1 MDPFPGTTAAL
12 VFVVV
17 EELSLLK
24 ILIKNLRDIREVLLP
39 LRAAA
44 LHPEPILSQYIPCLF
59 YLRIQNSLDVHRLW
73 SWFSAVDTDRSGA
86 ITAKELGESCVVFDW
101 IQFMELSCRTCSH

>member
-24 ILIKNLRDIREVLLP
+24 ILIKNLRVLLP
-39 LRAAA
+39 LRVAD
-44 LHPEPILSQYIPCLF
+44 LHLEPILSQYIPCLF
-59 YLRIQNSLDVHRLW
+59 YLRVQNSLDVHRLW